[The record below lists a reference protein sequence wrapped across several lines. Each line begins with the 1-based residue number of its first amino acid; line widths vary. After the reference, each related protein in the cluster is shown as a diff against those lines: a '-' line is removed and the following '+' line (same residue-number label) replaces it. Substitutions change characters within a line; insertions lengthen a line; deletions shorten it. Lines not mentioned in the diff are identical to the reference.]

1 MGDWAIGSRLNDP
14 YGVGEANNF
23 VIVVMKE
30 LYVFGKTFWRS
41 VEPEV
46 LMTGFRFV
54 RNTVIH

>member
-1 MGDWAIGSRLNDP
+1 MGDWVIGSRFNDP

-30 LYVFGKTFWRS
+30 LHVFGKTFWRS

-46 LMTGFRFV
+46 WMTGFWFARD
-54 RNTVIH
+54 TVIH